1 MQNIQYKTSEIK
13 EYYSSNRHTWN
24 EFYPSERHIIGN
36 VINKAK
42 KNSTILDVGCAAG
55 GLGCAL
61 GEHFGISNYTGI
73 DINKPVIEYAKRQTK
88 IPDCNF
94 EFIHGDIADQTI
106 QFKDSRFD
114 VVISLSCVDWNV
126 NLKNSIN
133 ACWEKVERGGYFA
146 LSLRLTQEE
155 GVNDI
160 DKSYQSIHFSETAKK
175 GNEEKA
181 NYVVLNVFD
190 ALKLL
195 ASLKPEFIDVYG
207 YWGKPSDT
215 AVTPYNCILF
225 TVCSIKKSKTSE
237 VADPVVRL
245 NLPVSALSNL
255 NS

>member
-1 MQNIQYKTSEIK
+1 MRNIKYKTPQLLK
-13 EYYSSNRHTWN
+13 YYSSNRCAWQD
-24 EFYPSERHIIGN
+24 FYPSERFIISN
-36 VINKAK
+36 VFKKIKINP
-42 KNSTILDVGCAAG
+42 SILDVGCAAG
-55 GLGCAL
+55 GLGYAL
-61 GEHFGISNYTGI
+61 GEEFAITKYTGI
-73 DINKPVIEYAKRQTK
+73 DINASMIEYAKRKTK
-88 IPDCNF
+88 ISDYNF
-94 EFIHGDIADQTI
+94 EFLNGDIADQTI

-133 ACWEKVERGGYFA
+133 ACWEKVARGGYFA
-146 LSLRLTQEE
+146 LSLRLTLEQ

-160 DKSYQSIHFSETAKK
+160 DKSYQSIHFSESAKN

-195 ASLKPEFIDVYG
+195 TSLNPESIDVYG